1 VPTIPICNQRLARQ
15 HLIEQSLRQASE
27 VVELLAAVQAQDYQG
42 AKWALAQRLS
52 GGASDSDIEKEIA
65 GGAILRTHILRPTW
79 HFVAAADIRWML
91 DLTGPRVK
99 AQLGYYD
106 RELGLDTV
114 VLKRSRDVFTKAL
127 KGGKQLTRAELAQAL
142 TKGGVRSDGTQR
154 LAHLVMH
161 AELDGLICSG
171 ARRGKQFTYALLDE
185 RVPAATKKLARDE
198 SLYALGMRYFATRGP
213 ATEDDFVWW
222 SGLTK
227 ADTRAFIHSAGNA
240 LQSETIGGRMYWF
253 RPSGM
258 STKYKRPLVHLLPN
272 YDEYFIGLKD
282 RSAIHGT
289 IKKQGV
295 VANLTALAG
304 NVVTINGQIAG
315 GWTRTFRGKGVS
327 VATRP
332 LFELSSL
339 EARAVKR
346 EVERFANFLEMP
358 LQASL

>member
-1 VPTIPICNQRLARQ
+1 VPTIDICSQRLASQ
-15 HLIEQSLRQASE
+15 HLIKQSLEQASA
-27 VVELLAAVQAQDYQG
+27 VVELLGAVQAQDYQG
-42 AKWALAQRLS
+42 AKWALAQRMRS
-52 GGASDSDIEKEIA
+52 ASDSAIEKEISA
-65 GGAILRTHILRPTW
+65 GAIVRTHVLRPTW

-91 DLTGPRVK
+91 ELTGPRVK

-106 RELGLDTV
+106 RSLGLDAT

-127 KGGKQLTRAELAQAL
+127 RGGKQLTRAELAQAL

-161 AELDGLICSG
+161 AELDGLICNG

-185 RVPAATKKLARDE
+185 RVPQVKKLLRDE
-198 SLYALGMRYFATRGP
+198 ALYALGMRYFATRGP

-227 ADTRAFIHSAGNA
+227 ADTRAFIHAAGDA
-240 LQSETIGGRMYWF
+240 LHSETIGGRMYWF
-253 RPSGM
+253 RPSEM
-258 STKYKRPLVHLLPN
+258 SVKYKRPLVHLLPN

-289 IKKQGV
+289 LKKLRV

-304 NVVTINGQIAG
+304 NIVTINGQITG
-315 GWTRTFRGKGVS
+315 GWTRTFRGKTVS

-332 LFELSSL
+332 LFELSSV

-346 EVERFANFLEMP
+346 EVEKFASFLEMP